1 MSIYENP
8 VPRYEEPNNPDRS
21 YLPYTE
27 LSDIITNLV
36 DFNDSVIFLNGD
48 INENTLVDTIIKIRA
63 LLNYRNTDAY
73 EGKSNDPINLIINS
87 NGGDV
92 YELLG
97 LIDYINGLQVK
108 VNTICRGK
116 AASSAAILLA
126 CGTGTRTASKHST
139 IMLHDASSYFE
150 GKVPDIASGIDYI
163 RKLESDINK
172 LLETKTKK
180 DANWWKTNTRTDLY
194 LSATQ
199 ALELGLIDSI
209 N

>member
-1 MSIYENP
+1 MSIYDNNAIS
-8 VPRYEEPNNPDRS
+8 YESNSADESNSPHIELNN
-21 YLPYTE
+21 
-27 LSDIITNLV
+27 IFTNMV
-36 DFNDSVIFLNGD
+36 DFNDSVIYLNGD
-48 INENTLVDTIIKIRA
+48 IDDNTLIDTIIKIRA
-63 LLNYRNTDAY
+63 LIKHRTTPEYTGGAD
-73 EGKSNDPINLIINS
+73 DPINFIINS

-97 LIDYINGLQVK
+97 LIDYINNLPVK
-108 VNTICRGK
+108 INTICRGK

-139 IMLHDASSYFE
+139 IMLHDASSYME
-150 GKVPDIASGIDYI
+150 GKIPDMASGIDYI

-172 LLETKTKK
+172 ILESKTKK
-180 DANWWKTNTRTDLY
+180 DASWWKTNTRTDLY
-194 LSATQ
+194 LSAEQ

>member
-1 MSIYENP
+1 MSIYETNL
-8 VPRYEEPNNPDRS
+8 PNFNNNNAGDVIYS
-21 YLPYTE
+21 PYTE
-27 LSDIITNLV
+27 LNDIFSTMV

-48 INENTLVDTIIKIRA
+48 INENTLIETIIKVRA
-63 LLNYRNTDAY
+63 LLNYRNTDSY
-73 EGKSNDPINLIINS
+73 DGEPNDPINLIINS

-97 LIDYINGLQVK
+97 LIDYIQNMPVK

-116 AASSAAILLA
+116 AASSAAVLLA

-163 RKLESDINK
+163 RKLETDINK
-172 LLETKTKK
+172 LLETQTKK

>member
-1 MSIYENP
+1 MSIYENNP
-8 VPRYEEPNNPDRS
+8 IRYNEDGFSDNTNS
-21 YLPYTE
+21 PYTE
-27 LSDIITNLV
+27 LNNVSTTLV

-48 INENTLVDTIIKIRA
+48 IDENTLVDTIIKIRA
-63 LLNYRNTDAY
+63 LLNYRNTEDY
-73 EGKSNDPINLIINS
+73 SGESNDPINLIINS

-97 LIDYINGLQVK
+97 LIDYISGIQVK

-139 IMLHDASSYFE
+139 IMLHDSSADFG

-163 RKLESDINK
+163 RKLEADINK

-180 DANWWKTNTRTDLY
+180 DAAWWKANTRTDLY
-194 LSATQ
+194 LTASQ

-209 N
+209 I